1 MGGCDLCFFLWRFFP
16 ITGFEICGRGGG
28 DRRWLMLGAMASDG
42 DSKRAAGW
50 GKVFYKK
57 CRKTLAPP
65 SLLGGQNGRKAELSN
80 CHFFFGFWWHFSEPG
95 LCSTQADGGDMK
107 CIVFTRRLDLFGSW
121 AFNVCLRR
129 ALQPL
134 VSSGFLVTCRKC
146 RYDPSLTDLNES
158 VQRPF
163 IPFKKP

>member
-1 MGGCDLCFFLWRFFP
+1 MVIRNEQL
-16 ITGFEICGRGGG
+16 
-28 DRRWLMLGAMASDG
+28 
-42 DSKRAAGW
+42 AGVKSSTRNV
-50 GKVFYKK
+50 G
-57 CRKTLAPP
+57 KTLAPP

-80 CHFFFGFWWHFSEPG
+80 SIFFWFWRHFSEPG

-163 IPFKKP
+163 TPFKKPSEKRQDAGRVPAPHCHLR